1 VRRLAIASVLGAS
14 ALAFAQPT
22 SDPGAEADALAK
34 KGDFVGAAGKFKLAY
49 ARDPKPA
56 TICNVGVAYYKA
68 KQLARAQL
76 FLNRCL
82 ERGTALQQTFVDQV
96 RTVLTSI
103 EQTLRAG
110 DFTPVDIT
118 VEPGGASVS
127 VVEYGDDE
135 AFIGARV
142 LWLPFGP
149 HKLTARLDG
158 YVEQTV
164 EIDATG
170 HDVKPIK
177 ISLVKVPDQTPET
190 GSGSATSTGSASNAG
205 SGSGSATTIDHA
217 GFTTVP
223 AAEVPRPSPVPAI
236 AATSFAAI
244 GVAMVIVGYKK
255 AHDRAEYAQFA
266 VSPEVF
272 ERDKDAIKTWN
283 TVIVT
288 GFGVGVVGA
297 AAAGY
302 LWSRFLRAP
311 SPSHVEVEPATGGG
325 VVMSLSGRW

>member
-1 VRRLAIASVLGAS
+1 MRRLAIAAVLGAS

-22 SDPGAEADALAK
+22 SDPMADAEALAK
-34 KGDFVGAAGKFKLAY
+34 QGDFVGAAGKFKLAY
-49 ARDPKPA
+49 ARDPKPS

-96 RTVLTSI
+96 RAVLTSI

-110 DFTPVDIT
+110 DFTPIDIT

-135 AFIGARV
+135 SFIGARV

-164 EIDATG
+164 DVAATG
-170 HDVKPIK
+170 HDVKPVK
-177 ISLVKVPDQTPET
+177 ITLVKVPPTTPEV
-190 GSGSATSTGSASNAG
+190 GSGSATSAG
-205 SGSGSATTIDHA
+205 SGSAEGSGSAATTNEGSD
-217 GFTTVP
+217 TTPPIV
-223 AAEVPRPSPVPAI
+223 ETSRRSPMPAI
-236 AATSFAAI
+236 AATSVAAL
-244 GVAMVIVGYKK
+244 GVAMAIVGYKK
-255 AHDRAEYAQFA
+255 AQDRADYSLFA
-266 VSPEVF
+266 VSFDVF
-272 ERDKDAIKTWN
+272 ERDKDAIRTWN
-283 TVIVT
+283 IVFAT
-288 GFGVGVVGA
+288 GIGVGIVGS

-302 LWSRFLRAP
+302 LWARYAR
-311 SPSHVEVEPATGGG
+311 SPSHVEVEPAPGGG
-325 VVMSLSGRW
+325 VVTSLSGRW